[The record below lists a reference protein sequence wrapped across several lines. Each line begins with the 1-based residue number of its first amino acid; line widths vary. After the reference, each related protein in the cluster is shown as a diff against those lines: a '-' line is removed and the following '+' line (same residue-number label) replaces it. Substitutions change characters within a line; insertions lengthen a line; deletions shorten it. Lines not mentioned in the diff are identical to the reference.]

1 MRKEILVFRLLI
13 LVEREKRKRRKE
25 NQIFFLRFPLIL
37 ILLYWSINKDDNR
50 TRSLGN
56 GTEQLMY
63 QGKMI
68 ENRKYI

>member
-25 NQIFFLRFPLIL
+25 NQIIFLRFPLIL
-37 ILLYWSINKDDNR
+37 ILLYWSINKEDNR

>member
-37 ILLYWSINKDDNR
+37 ILLYLSINKEDNR